1 MGFGISNVM
10 LQKVEMLVAWLGTRL
25 EYSSNQIINSK
36 ILQSYISFL
45 LWDTRL
51 EPKTTKTNIEVGF
64 QQTNN
69 QYKKKLILN
78 NKYVTFC
85 LCVSGQYMC
94 PLSACFQGMTWLIW
108 ILLDINLMMHDTR
121 KMSLSK
127 LY

>member
-25 EYSSNQIINSK
+25 AYSSNQIINSK

-45 LWDTRL
+45 LCDTGL

-78 NKYVTFC
+78 NKYVTYC
-85 LCVSGQYMC
+85 LCVFGQYIC
-94 PLSACFQGMTWLIW
+94 PLSACFKGYDLVNFDSVGHQS
-108 ILLDINLMMHDTR
+108 NNA
-121 KMSLSK
+121 
-127 LY
+127 